1 VNAHR
6 PASLRPLRLC
16 PRRPGLLPTIGRRSQ
31 VRLDNYGCAVTSV
44 CAVKPEK
51 RNVRNSCAV
60 TSVCAVKPQKRN
72 VRNGSFSPDPSCFA
86 SLRFASTW
94 TGQLHSLDPL
104 GTRWSRRKRV
114 TEVLG
119 LTDNLLIVK
128 FHDTHRIGWL
138 AIVSED
144 EFGHPEIGS
153 TDNSPH

>member
-86 SLRFASTW
+86 SLRFAS
-94 TGQLHSLDPL
+94 PRL
-104 GTRWSRRKRV
+104 GPASYIRSTHWARDGPGGNGSPKYWVSR
-114 TEVLG
+114 T
-119 LTDNLLIVK
+119 TC
-128 FHDTHRIGWL
+128 
-138 AIVSED
+138 
-144 EFGHPEIGS
+144 
-153 TDNSPH
+153 